1 MPDYGEGL
9 STTGARR
16 GLRGLVKRALA
27 TLGGGRSA
35 EGATLLIYHRVDGGT
50 SNELDLDPA
59 SFGAQLDLLEE
70 HEVIH
75 LDEALDRLETGDRRP
90 SFVLTFDDGF
100 ADVYANAWPLLRDRK
115 IPFTIYLATAYM
127 GEVMVWEGATATGE
141 PGRGLTWDQLREMV
155 ASGLCTI
162 GNHTHNHVR
171 PEALTE
177 EELDLCTAR
186 IEAELG
192 VTPRHFTY
200 PWGIP
205 VPEMEDAMRARFRSA
220 STGNLGRNTSG
231 TNLME
236 LHRVP
241 VRRTDPPAFFSAKL
255 QGGLLPERLYG
266 LLVNSAKWISALVH
280 RIRGVLRV
288 PHGISSS

>member
-1 MPDYGEGL
+1 MPESSQGL
-9 STTGARR
+9 FPMSQ
-16 GLRGLVKRALA
+16 GLRRILKWVLAL
-27 TLGGGRSA
+27 LGGQRPA
-35 EGATLLIYHRVDGGT
+35 VGATLLIYHRIGGGT
-50 SNELDLDPA
+50 ANELDLDPA
-59 SFGAQLDLLEE
+59 SFKRQLDLLRD
-70 HEVIH
+70 HDVLH
-75 LDEALDRLETGDRRP
+75 LDEALDRLDAGDRTA

-100 ADVYANAWPLLRDRK
+100 ADVYKNAWPLLRDRK

-127 GEVMVWEGATATGE
+127 GETMVWEGATATGK
-141 PGRGLTWDQLREMV
+141 PGRGLTWNQLREMV

-177 EELDLCTAR
+177 KELDLCTAR

-241 VRRTDPPAFFSAKL
+241 VRRTDPPAFFAAKL
-255 QGGLLPERLYG
+255 QGNLLPERLY
-266 LLVNSAKWISALVH
+266 ALIV
-280 RIRGVLRV
+280 G
-288 PHGISSS
+288 GIKAVTRRSK